1 MPTLLI
7 LAISL
12 TIMVLSVGYACFMFC
27 ENTSQIHA
35 EVSLMHFTGYKIM
48 L

>member
-12 TIMVLSVGYACFMFC
+12 TVTVLSVGCACFMFC

-35 EVSLMHFTGYKIM
+35 KVALMHFTGYKIM